1 MIFNEDNVIDGISF
15 DRRLE
20 PSDWRYSA
28 AALGM
33 KRFFDFHEIPHRFSK
48 RNFFYNSKYIEP
60 VGNDEKYLE
69 YAEEYFSKSMHHVN
83 VENLLKNEATDE
95 NIKQVNTKL
104 SANTI
109 MKKVF
114 AGIKYDGSNKD
125 EILKIIDENRYT
137 IVKDTFINGKSMYRK
152 FVNLSKF
159 RFDKG
164 EVCRLLGYYVDTGRK
179 LKSLGFG
186 FDKNARTYNDEIEFD
201 FIPFA
206 FSKGV
211 ESIFINNNID
221 TESIITTN
229 ENFKNKLQNLND
241 WRGMFYDYAKG
252 SEYIDYDVEIIKKTM
267 ELEKEKNNFYESIHL
282 RQQAVNIFK
291 ELYNRN
297 DRDNLAAALK
307 ANIKIN
313 ENYYLRILDIVTE
326 NIVNL
331 CDLDNLIDIL
341 FKIGNQS
348 FVSAMLIRIN
358 TVIYTHLNRLEVNM
372 DNNKYLNSAI
382 RVALET
388 VNKFKNTGNENKIRT
403 YRHKLISTLVANDYD
418 RFIEIMLQFS
428 SYTQTP
434 FVFMH
439 DLIRD
444 FEANKNLAYAFVNS
458 LIENDY
464 KVKDSTNLKEAS
476 NE

>member
-1 MIFNEDNVIDGISF
+1 MRLQIKKYLKNIAVSDVLVGRRF
-15 DRRLE
+15 DRARVREVLASLGLGARANAVTATLSNGE
-20 PSDWRYSA
+20 QQR
-28 AALGM
+28 AALN
-33 KRFFDFHEIPHRFSK
+33 RVLYRRP
-48 RNFFYNSKYIEP
+48 P
-60 VGNDEKYLE
+60 VVFADELGNDEKYLE

-297 DRDNLAAALK
+297 DRDNLVAALK

-348 FVSAMLIRIN
+348 FV
-358 TVIYTHLNRLEVNM
+358 
-372 DNNKYLNSAI
+372 
-382 RVALET
+382 
-388 VNKFKNTGNENKIRT
+388 
-403 YRHKLISTLVANDYD
+403 
-418 RFIEIMLQFS
+418 
-428 SYTQTP
+428 
-434 FVFMH
+434 
-439 DLIRD
+439 
-444 FEANKNLAYAFVNS
+444 
-458 LIENDY
+458 
-464 KVKDSTNLKEAS
+464 
-476 NE
+476 